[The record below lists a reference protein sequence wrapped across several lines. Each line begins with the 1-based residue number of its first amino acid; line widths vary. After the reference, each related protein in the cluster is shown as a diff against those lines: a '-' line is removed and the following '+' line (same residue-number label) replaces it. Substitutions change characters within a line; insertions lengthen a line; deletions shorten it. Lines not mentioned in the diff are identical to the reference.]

1 MRDWPGINWVWLP
14 AVDSTNALA
23 ERLMEAWL
31 ADTEAALPPTLI
43 CADSQWAGRG
53 REGRRWQ
60 SPKGG
65 VYASFVSW
73 VSLEALPWLPLAA
86 GVAVLAGV
94 RKLVPGLEKALKWP
108 NDLEVGSRKL
118 GGILCS
124 SRVQN
129 DRAWTVTGF
138 GINVTATPLLPGESR
153 QAVSLAELGFS
164 GSFQR
169 ARLVLF
175 DAFVTTFPELLS
187 RPEEVRR
194 SWLSGSIHGP
204 GDVLRVRT
212 PSGVVQGQFVDL
224 SPQGLLLLQTESQ
237 VVTVASGEIA

>member
-1 MRDWPGINWVWLP
+1 MRDWPGVNWVWLP
-14 AVDSTNALA
+14 EVDSTNALA

-60 SPKGG
+60 SPPGG
-65 VYASFVSW
+65 VYASFLSW
-73 VSLEALPWLPLAA
+73 VPLEALPFLPLAA

-94 RKLVPGLEKALKWP
+94 KKLVPAVEKALKWP
-108 NDLEVGSRKL
+108 NDLEVDHRKL
-118 GGILCS
+118 GGILCT
-124 SRVQN
+124 SRVHQ

-138 GINVTATPLLPGESR
+138 GINVTAAPLLPGEAR
-153 QAVSLAELGFS
+153 QAVSLAELGFA
-164 GSFQR
+164 GSFER
-169 ARLVLF
+169 ARLALF
-175 DAFVTTFPELLS
+175 DAFLATFPSLLS
-187 RPEEVRR
+187 QPEEVRR
-194 SWLSGSIHGP
+194 SWLSGSIHLP

-212 PSGVVQGQFVDL
+212 PSGVVQGRFLDL
-224 SPQGLLLLQTESQ
+224 SPQGLLLLQTGSQ